1 MSSIRGSN
9 ITIFIL
15 FFGIALL
22 DAIQEGNLLK
32 SAFWIA
38 IGVVFLL
45 ADFFKKKTP
54 DN

>member
-1 MSSIRGSN
+1 MNSIRGTN

-15 FFGIALL
+15 FFGIALI

-32 SAFWIA
+32 SAFWFA

-45 ADFFKKKTP
+45 ADILKKKTP

>member
-1 MSSIRGSN
+1 MSSIRGTN

-15 FFGIALL
+15 FFGITLL
-22 DAIQEGNLLK
+22 EAIQEGKLLK
-32 SAFWIA
+32 AASWIT

-45 ADFFKKKTP
+45 ADILKKKTA